1 MACVQ
6 SVIVTTGGLVV
17 SVFHYRNE
25 RNLYRLTRV
34 TGDISVLRD
43 GVVSVISHTELVPGD
58 VVVVEPGMAYAD
70 MLVLS
75 GNDILVDEAAL
86 TGESTPI
93 AKVPIDSTEGRTSY
107 NYFSHKI
114 HTISAGTRIVEAQGI
129 LAIVLSTGSHTS
141 KGEMLRDILSYQRH
155 QFKFDTEVKVVVGI
169 LLLYAVFGFTLTVS
183 LYQDDFVF
191 EWFYGM

>member
-6 SVIVTTGGLVV
+6 TVIVTTGGLVV
-17 SVFHYRNE
+17 SLFRYRNE
-25 RNLYRLTRV
+25 KNLYRVTKV
-34 TGDISVLRD
+34 TGNVSVLRD
-43 GVVSVISHTELVPGD
+43 GVVKSISHTDLVPGD
-58 VVVVEPGMAYAD
+58 VVAIEPGMAYAD

-75 GNDILVDEAAL
+75 GTDILVDESAL

-93 AKVPIDSTEGRTSY
+93 SKVAIDSVQGKTTY
-107 NYFSHKI
+107 DYFSHRS
-114 HTISAGTRIVEAQGI
+114 HTISAGTRIVEARGI
-129 LAIVLSTGSHTS
+129 MAIVLSTGSHTS

-155 QFKFDTEVKVVVGI
+155 KFKFDAEVKVVIAI
-169 LLLYAVFGFTLTVS
+169 LALYAIFGFTITVL